1 MPYCDLKK
9 QLLSI
14 VSFTEE
20 ELDKICGYFESN
32 SYSPKDFI
40 LTTGTV
46 SNKIHFITTGLI
58 RVFHLKEDKEITSY
72 LACDIDFVT
81 AFSSYINQSKSFEAI
96 QCIETTETLSIT
108 YDKMQELYQIIPKCE
123 KIGRIMA
130 EQNYLCMADRILK
143 LQMVPAKEKYQA
155 FLQTAH
161 PKIIQRTPL
170 IHIASYLGITPE
182 SLSRIR
188 KSIS

>member
-1 MPYCDLKK
+1 MPYRELKE

-14 VSFTEE
+14 AIFTEQ
-20 ELDKICGYFESN
+20 ELEKICSYFESN
-32 SYSPKDFI
+32 NYSAKDFI
-40 LTTGTV
+40 LSINAI
-46 SNKIHFITTGLI
+46 SNKIHFITTGLV
-58 RVFHLKEDKEITSY
+58 RVFYLKEDKEITSY
-72 LACDIDFVT
+72 LACDIDFIT

-96 QCIETTETLSIT
+96 QCIEATETLSIT
-108 YDKMQELYQIIPKCE
+108 YDKMQELYKTIPQFE

-130 EQNYLCMADRILK
+130 ERNYLCMADRILK
-143 LQMVPAKEKYQA
+143 LQMVPAKEKYLD
-155 FLQTAH
+155 FLHTAP